1 MKLSELSGHLSG
13 AESAPSGVCWRNT
26 SCDRPI
32 CFRCGNA
39 GHIRRYCPSDSQC
52 DPPTCYGCGDI
63 GHISVIVPGNVN
75 GTKKKIAQGEGGR
88 QEDVYA
94 KAFMASVGGVNFR
107 IKNFIHG

>member
-1 MKLSELSGHLSG
+1 MK
-13 AESAPSGVCWRNT
+13 
-26 SCDRPI
+26 
-32 CFRCGNA
+32 
-39 GHIRRYCPSDSQC
+39 YCHSFAAVI
-52 DPPTCYGCGDI
+52 PPTCYGCGDI